1 MGAFDSLRE
10 NMISLTDKGFLYN
23 FFGLFR
29 EALASRFVGL
39 TETCLVKK
47 AEGEGEGK
55 FEQ

>member
-1 MGAFDSLRE
+1 
-10 NMISLTDKGFLYN
+10 MISLTDKGFSYN

-39 TETCLVKK
+39 TEACLVKK

-55 FEQ
+55 F